1 MITTQNNLI
10 RLFGGKKA
18 HIENI
23 LVAVAML
30 AVTALYEC
38 ISWYLLPTFTFNI
51 YEFIGTWSGLT
62 TVWLART
69 QNVLCWP
76 WGIVSAAT
84 LGYFFAGIGL
94 PGQQWLNWGYFLVIQ
109 LWAWPYWAFGGKEK
123 TELQVTTLSTK
134 GRVFMLGAIALGAVL
149 VYTAIDLLVPGS
161 LYPALDAIVVS
172 SSIVA
177 QYLLGRKNV
186 ESWVLWLG
194 PVNVLSIGLFFVAGA
209 YTVMALYIAF
219 FIHAFFALRTWQ
231 KEACITSK

>member
-1 MITTQNNLI
+1 MITTQNSLT
-10 RLFGGKKA
+10 RLLGGRKE

-23 LVAVAML
+23 IVAIVML

-38 ISWYLLPTFTFNI
+38 ITWYFLPTFTFNV

-76 WGIVSAAT
+76 WGIVSAGA

-123 TELQVTTLSTK
+123 AELPVTTLGVQ
-134 GRVFMLGAIALGAVL
+134 GRVLMLAAIAIGTAV
-149 VYTAIDLLVPGS
+149 VYAAIDLLVPGS
-161 LYPALDAIVVS
+161 HYPVVDAVVVA

-186 ESWVLWLG
+186 ESWILWLG
-194 PVNVLSIGLFFVAGA
+194 PVNVLSIGLFFTAGA
-209 YTVMALYIAF
+209 YTVMALYAAF
-219 FIHAFFALRTWQ
+219 FIHAIFALRSWQ
-231 KEACITSK
+231 KSARITHI